1 MLEFDEWKD
10 IEPKKKKYVTLRLED
25 DVADMVRKAAN
36 NAGITQSSVIRYL
49 FKKYS
54 ECKDKQ

>member
-1 MLEFDEWKD
+1 MLELNEWKD
-10 IEPKKKKYVTLRLED
+10 VAPKKKKYVTLRLED
-25 DVADMVRKAAN
+25 DVAEMIRKASK
-36 NAGITQSSVIRYL
+36 NAGITQSNVIRYL